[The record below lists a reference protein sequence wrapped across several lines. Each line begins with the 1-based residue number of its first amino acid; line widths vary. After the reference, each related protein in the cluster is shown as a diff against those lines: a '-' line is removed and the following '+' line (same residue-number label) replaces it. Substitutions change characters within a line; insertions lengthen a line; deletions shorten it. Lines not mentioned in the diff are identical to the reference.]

1 VRSPVRTEVRAD
13 VRAKAF
19 PKGFSGCRE
28 SPRPPDGTEGLGT
41 ETDQVHPRFARAV
54 RQANCFQSIFG
65 SQTSLDFI
73 ILSQV
78 TSSPV

>member
-1 VRSPVRTEVRAD
+1 M
-13 VRAKAF
+13 
-19 PKGFSGCRE
+19 GFSRVGE
-28 SPRPPDGTEGLGT
+28 SPRPPEGAGGLGT
-41 ETDQVHPRFARAV
+41 ETDQFHPRFARVV

>member
-1 VRSPVRTEVRAD
+1 VTAGPDGPARLPRAL
-13 VRAKAF
+13 
-19 PKGFSGCRE
+19 RE
-28 SPRPPDGTEGLGT
+28 SAAATDGKAMNEGTVTAQIGPRS
-41 ETDQVHPRFARAV
+41 VRAV

-73 ILSQV
+73 SFSQV

>member
-1 VRSPVRTEVRAD
+1 VP
-13 VRAKAF
+13 AKAF
-19 PKGFSGCRE
+19 PNSFSWCRE
-28 SPRPPDGTEGLGT
+28 SPRPSDGTEGLGT
-41 ETDQVHPRFARAV
+41 ETDQLHPRFARV
-54 RQANCFQSIFG
+54 ERQANCFQSIFG